1 MTSRMTRFWR
11 FCRHLVW
18 RGLKWGF
25 KFPFYIRILIG
36 VFFIVLGFFGI
47 LPILGFWMIPLGILL
62 IGTALPWTS
71 NRIRAWM
78 AAVEPEIPTGER

>member
-1 MTSRMTRFWR
+1 MSRFWR

-25 KFPFYIRILIG
+25 KFPFYIRMLMG
-36 VFFIVLGFFGI
+36 AFFIVLGFFGI

-71 NRIRAWM
+71 SRIRTWM
-78 AAVEPEIPTGER
+78 ATVEPEIHTGEN

>member
-1 MTSRMTRFWR
+1 MSRFWR

-25 KFPFYIRILIG
+25 KFPFYIRG
-36 VFFIVLGFFGI
+36 VMGAICIVLGFFGI

-62 IGTALPWTS
+62 IGTALPWT
-71 NRIRAWM
+71 NKRIRAWM
-78 AAVEPEIPTGER
+78 AKVEPEIGADKH